1 MRTSWSSR
9 KSSAKPGRGSP
20 PTARRRWRL
29 LLVPAVCTGVVVAFW
44 PAAGASAAA
53 KAGGGVDHPT
63 QTTGSATLYGTSAP
77 LPPGAAAS
85 PHASA
90 ARDSGVAH
98 MLSRDPRMNRAQAL
112 RPPSPPGTPVVNN
125 PGGATGFNGLT
136 HADQRNAGTG
146 QYVNTQFSLEPPDQ
160 GLCVG
165 HGFVIEPINLAFA
178 VYNESGTRLTAVT
191 ALNQFYN
198 RSPAINRVTGVTGD
212 FLSDPKCYWDPVG
225 QRFIQTI
232 LEVDAPG
239 VFNGVATVNGT
250 HVLIAVSQTS
260 NPTGKWNL
268 YSLDT
273 TDNGANGTPAHTGC
287 PCLPDQPLLGA
298 NRDGVFI
305 DTNEFQNNTSF
316 FFNGA
321 QMYALGR
328 AALESGASSVV
339 FDHLDIGTVPT
350 GDANLPRWGSIQP
363 SESVN
368 PPSGTELLMTGGP
381 EDIFQNNA
389 PLDNRIAAWSLA
401 GTRSLGSSHPRLQLS
416 HRVLTS
422 ETYGLPINT
431 GATQKPG
438 PTPLGTSLGEP
449 LETINAN
456 DSRMNQVVDLNGV
469 LFGGVNTTVTSAT
482 GPPRVGIAFFAV
494 AAVGTPF
501 GTFARILQQGYVAV
515 NGENVLFPSIAV
527 NRAGVGAMAFTLSGP
542 DFFPS
547 AAYVRFVLGRAVGPV
562 HITGPG
568 VLPEDGFTGYKAEG
582 SPTPGVARW
591 GDYSAAVYGD
601 GAVWMGNEF
610 IPNAPRT
617 LLANWGTFLSR
628 LRA

>member
-1 MRTSWSSR
+1 
-9 KSSAKPGRGSP
+9 
-20 PTARRRWRL
+20 
-29 LLVPAVCTGVVVAFW
+29 
-44 PAAGASAAA
+44 
-53 KAGGGVDHPT
+53 
-63 QTTGSATLYGTSAP
+63 
-77 LPPGAAAS
+77 
-85 PHASA
+85 
-90 ARDSGVAH
+90 
-98 MLSRDPRMNRAQAL
+98 MLSRDPRMNKAATLQ
-112 RPPSPPGTPVVNN
+112 PPSPRGTPVVSN

-146 QYVNTQFSLEPPDQ
+146 IYANTQFSLEPPDQ

-165 HGFVIEPINLAFA
+165 HGFVLESVNLALA
-178 VYNESGTRLTAVT
+178 VYNENGTRLTTPT
-191 ALNQFYN
+191 ALNQFYK
-198 RSPAINRVTGVTGD
+198 RSPAIDRATGVTGD

-239 VFNGVATVNGT
+239 VFNGTTPVNGT

-260 NPTGKWNL
+260 NPTGNWNL
-268 YSLDT
+268 YSVDT

-305 DTNEFQNNTSF
+305 NTNEFQNNTSF
-316 FFNGA
+316 FFNGG
-321 QMYALGR
+321 QLYALGR
-328 AALESGASSVV
+328 AALESGASSVL
-339 FDHLDIGTVPT
+339 FDHLDVGTVPT

-363 SESVN
+363 SVSVN
-368 PPSGTELLMTGGP
+368 PRSGTELLMTGGP
-381 EDIFQNNA
+381 EDQFQNNA
-389 PLDNRIAAWSLA
+389 PLDNRIAAWSLT
-401 GTRSLGSSHPRLQLS
+401 GTRSLTGSHPSLQLS

-449 LETINAN
+449 LEKINAN

-482 GPPRVGIAFFAV
+482 GPPRVGIAYFAV
-494 AAVGTPF
+494 GAVGTPA
-501 GTFARILQQGYVAV
+501 GTFAHILHQGYVAV

-527 NRAGVGAMAFTLSGP
+527 NRFGVGAMAFTLSGP

-547 AAYVRFVLGRAVGPV
+547 AAYVRFALGRAVGAI
-562 HITGPG
+562 HISGPG
-568 VLPEDGFTGYKAEG
+568 VLPEDGFSGYAAEG

-591 GDYSAAVYGD
+591 GDYSAAVFAD
-601 GAVWMGNEF
+601 GAIWMGNEF

-628 LRA
+628 LPA

>member
-1 MRTSWSSR
+1 
-9 KSSAKPGRGSP
+9 
-20 PTARRRWRL
+20 
-29 LLVPAVCTGVVVAFW
+29 
-44 PAAGASAAA
+44 
-53 KAGGGVDHPT
+53 
-63 QTTGSATLYGTSAP
+63 
-77 LPPGAAAS
+77 
-85 PHASA
+85 
-90 ARDSGVAH
+90 
-98 MLSRDPRMNRAQAL
+98 
-112 RPPSPPGTPVVNN
+112 
-125 PGGATGFNGLT
+125 
-136 HADQRNAGTG
+136 
-146 QYVNTQFSLEPPDQ
+146 
-160 GLCVG
+160 
-165 HGFVIEPINLAFA
+165 
-178 VYNESGTRLTAVT
+178 
-191 ALNQFYN
+191 
-198 RSPAINRVTGVTGD
+198 
-212 FLSDPKCYWDPVG
+212 
-225 QRFIQTI
+225 
-232 LEVDAPG
+232 
-239 VFNGVATVNGT
+239 
-250 HVLIAVSQTS
+250 IAVSQTS
-260 NPTGKWNL
+260 NPTGNWNL
-268 YSLDT
+268 YSVDT
-273 TDNGANGTPAHTGC
+273 TDDGANGTPAHTGC

-305 DTNEFQNNTSF
+305 NTNEFQNNTSF

-339 FDHLDIGTVPT
+339 FDHLDVGTVPT

-389 PLDNRIAAWSLA
+389 PLDNRIAAWSLT
-401 GTRSLGSSHPRLQLS
+401 GTRSLTGNHPRLRLS
-416 HRVLTS
+416 HQVLTS

-449 LETINAN
+449 LEKINAN

-482 GPPRVGIAFFAV
+482 GPPRVGIAYFAV
-494 AAVGTPF
+494 GAVGTPA
-501 GTFARILQQGYVAV
+501 GTFAHILHQGYVAV

-527 NRAGVGAMAFTLSGP
+527 NRFGVGAMAFTLSGP

-547 AAYVRFVLGRAVGPV
+547 AAYVRFALGRAVGAI
-562 HITGPG
+562 HISGPG
-568 VLPEDGFTGYKAEG
+568 VLPEDGFSGYAAEG

-591 GDYSAAVYGD
+591 GDYSAAVFAD
-601 GAVWMGNEF
+601 GAIWMGNEF

-628 LRA
+628 LPA

>member
-1 MRTSWSSR
+1 M
-9 KSSAKPGRGSP
+9 
-20 PTARRRWRL
+20 
-29 LLVPAVCTGVVVAFW
+29 VVAFG

-53 KAGGGVDHPT
+53 AKAAGGVDHPT
-63 QTTGSATLYGTSAP
+63 QTTGSASLYGTSAP

-85 PHASA
+85 PHAA
-90 ARDSGVAH
+90 PAKDSGVAH
-98 MLSRDPRMNRAQAL
+98 MLSRDPRMNRAAQVL
-112 RPPSPPGTPVVNN
+112 QPPSPPGTPVVSN
-125 PGGATGFNGLT
+125 PGAATGFNGLT
-136 HADQRNAGTG
+136 HADQRTAGTG

-165 HGFVIEPINLAFA
+165 HGFVIEPVNLAFA

-198 RSPAINRVTGVTGD
+198 RSPAINRTTGVAGD

-239 VFNGVATVNGT
+239 NFNGVAPFNRT

-268 YSLDT
+268 YSIDT
-273 TDNGANGTPAHTGC
+273 SNDGLNGTPAHTGC

-305 DTNEFQNNTSF
+305 DTNEFQDNPNF

-339 FDHLDIGTVPT
+339 FDHLDVGTVPT

-368 PPSGTELLMTGGP
+368 PPGGTELLMTGGP

-401 GTRSLGSSHPRLQLS
+401 GTRSLGSSHPSLQLS
-416 HRVLTS
+416 HQVLTS

-456 DSRMNQVVDLNGV
+456 DSRMNQVVDFNGI
-469 LFGGVNTTVTSAT
+469 LFGGVNTTVTSAS
-482 GPPRVGIAFFAV
+482 GPPRVGIAYFAV
-494 AAVGTPF
+494 GAVGTPF
-501 GTFARILQQGYVAV
+501 GIFAHILHQGYVAV

-527 NRAGVGAMAFTLSGP
+527 NRFGVGAMAFTLSGP

-547 AAYVRFVLGRAVGPV
+547 AAYVRFALGRAVGPI

-568 VLPEDGFTGYKAEG
+568 ALPEDGFTGYAAEG

-591 GDYSAAVYGD
+591 GDYSAAVFAD
-601 GAVWMGNEF
+601 GAIWMGNEF
-610 IPNAPRT
+610 IPNTPRT
-617 LLANWGTFLSR
+617 QLANWGTFLSR
-628 LRA
+628 LPA

>member
-1 MRTSWSSR
+1 M
-9 KSSAKPGRGSP
+9 
-20 PTARRRWRL
+20 
-29 LLVPAVCTGVVVAFW
+29 VVAFG

-53 KAGGGVDHPT
+53 AKAAGGVDHPT
-63 QTTGSATLYGTSAP
+63 QTTGSASLYGTSAP

-85 PHASA
+85 PHAA
-90 ARDSGVAH
+90 PAKDSGVAH
-98 MLSRDPRMNRAQAL
+98 MLSRDPRMNRAAAL
-112 RPPSPPGTPVVNN
+112 RPPSPPGTPVVSN
-125 PGGATGFNGLT
+125 PGAATGFNGLT

-165 HGFVIEPINLAFA
+165 HGFVIEPVNDAFA

-198 RSPAINRVTGVTGD
+198 RSPAINRTTGVAGD

-239 VFNGVATVNGT
+239 NFNGVAPFNRT
-250 HVLIAVSQTS
+250 HVLIAVSLTS

-268 YSLDT
+268 YSIDT
-273 TDNGANGTPAHTGC
+273 SNDGLNGTPAHTGC

-305 DTNEFQNNTSF
+305 DTNEFQDNSSF

-328 AALESGASSVV
+328 ATLESGASSVV
-339 FDHLDIGTVPT
+339 FDHLDVGTVPT

-368 PPSGTELLMTGGP
+368 PPGGTELLMTGGP

-401 GTRSLGSSHPRLQLS
+401 GTRSLTGSHPSLQLS
-416 HRVLTS
+416 HVVLRS

-456 DSRMNQVVDLNGV
+456 DSRMNQVVDVGGV

-482 GPPRVGIAFFAV
+482 GPPRVGIAYFAV
-494 AAVGTPF
+494 GAVGSPF
-501 GTFARILQQGYVAV
+501 GIIAHILHQGYVAV

-527 NRAGVGAMAFTLSGP
+527 NRFGLGAMAFTLSGP

-547 AAYVRFVLGRAVGPV
+547 AAYVRFALGRAVGPI

-568 VLPEDGFTGYKAEG
+568 ALPEDGFTGYVAFG
-582 SPTPGVARW
+582 GNGVARW
-591 GDYSAAVYGD
+591 GDYSAAVFGD

-617 LLANWGTFLSR
+617 VNANWGTFLSR
-628 LRA
+628 LTA

>member
-1 MRTSWSSR
+1 
-9 KSSAKPGRGSP
+9 
-20 PTARRRWRL
+20 
-29 LLVPAVCTGVVVAFW
+29 VPAVCTGLVVAFG

-53 KAGGGVDHPT
+53 KTAGEVDHPT
-63 QTTGSATLYGTSAP
+63 QTTGSASLYGTSAP
-77 LPPGAAAS
+77 VPPSTAAS
-85 PHASA
+85 PHAA
-90 ARDSGVAH
+90 PAKDSGVAH
-98 MLSRDPRMNRAQAL
+98 MLSRDPRMNRAAQPL
-112 RPPSPPGTPVVNN
+112 QPPSPPGTPVVSS

-165 HGFVIEPINLAFA
+165 HGFVIEPINDAFA
-178 VYNESGTRLTAVT
+178 VYNESGTRLTAFT

-198 RSPAINRVTGVTGD
+198 RSPAFNRVTGVTGD

-239 VFNGVATVNGT
+239 VFNGVAAVNGT

-268 YSLDT
+268 YSVDT
-273 TDNGANGTPAHTGC
+273 TDNGANGTPAHAGC

-305 DTNEFQNNTSF
+305 NTNEFQNNTSF

-321 QMYALGR
+321 QIYALGR

-339 FDHLDIGTVPT
+339 FDHLDVGTVPT

-368 PPSGTELLMTGGP
+368 PRSGTELLMTGGP
-381 EDIFQNNA
+381 EDAFQNNA

-401 GTRSLGSSHPRLQLS
+401 GTRSLGGSHPSLQLS
-416 HRVLTS
+416 HQVLRS

-469 LFGGVNTTVTSAT
+469 LFGGVNTTVTSAS
-482 GPPRVGIAFFAV
+482 GPSRVGIAYFAV
-494 AAVGTPF
+494 GAVGSPF
-501 GTFARILQQGYVAV
+501 GIVAHILHQGYVAV

-527 NRAGVGAMAFTLSGP
+527 NRAGFGAMAFTLSGP

-547 AAYVRFVLGRAVGPV
+547 AAYVRFVLGRAVGPI

-568 VLPEDGFTGYKAEG
+568 ALPEDGFSGYKAEG

-591 GDYSAAVYGD
+591 GDYSAAVFAD
-601 GAVWMGNEF
+601 GAIWMGNEF

-628 LRA
+628 LPA

>member
-1 MRTSWSSR
+1 M
-9 KSSAKPGRGSP
+9 
-20 PTARRRWRL
+20 
-29 LLVPAVCTGVVVAFW
+29 VVAFG

-53 KAGGGVDHPT
+53 AKTAGGVDHPT
-63 QTTGSATLYGTSAP
+63 QTTGSASLYGTSAP
-77 LPPGAAAS
+77 LPPSTAAS
-85 PHASA
+85 PHASPA
-90 ARDSGVAH
+90 KDSGVAH
-98 MLSRDPRMNRAQAL
+98 MLSRDPRMNRAAQAL
-112 RPPSPPGTPVVNN
+112 RPPSPPGTPVVSN
-125 PGGATGFNGLT
+125 PGAATGFNGLT

-178 VYNESGTRLTAVT
+178 VYNKSGTRLTAVT

-239 VFNGVATVNGT
+239 VFNGVAAVNGT

-273 TDNGANGTPAHTGC
+273 TDNGANGTPAHAGC

-339 FDHLDIGTVPT
+339 FDHLDVGTVPT

-368 PPSGTELLMTGGP
+368 PPGGTELLMTGGP
-381 EDIFQNNA
+381 EDAFQNNA

-401 GTRSLGSSHPRLQLS
+401 GTRSLGSSHPSLQLS
-416 HRVLTS
+416 HKVLTS

-431 GATQKPG
+431 GATQKSG
-438 PTPLGTSLGEP
+438 PTPLRDLLNSPPINSNEP

-482 GPPRVGIAFFAV
+482 GPPRVGIAYFAV
-494 AAVGTPF
+494 GAVGSPF
-501 GTFARILQQGYVAV
+501 GIVAHILHQGYVAV

-527 NRAGVGAMAFTLSGP
+527 NRFGVGAMAFTLSGP

-547 AAYVRFVLGRAVGPV
+547 AAYVRFALGRAVGPI

-568 VLPEDGFTGYKAEG
+568 VLPEDGFSGYKAEG

-591 GDYSAAVYGD
+591 GDYSAAVFAD
-601 GAVWMGNEF
+601 GAIWMGNEF

-628 LRA
+628 LPA

>member
-1 MRTSWSSR
+1 
-9 KSSAKPGRGSP
+9 
-20 PTARRRWRL
+20 
-29 LLVPAVCTGVVVAFW
+29 VPAVCTGVVVAFW

-90 ARDSGVAH
+90 AKDSGVAH
-98 MLSRDPRMNRAQAL
+98 MLSRDPRMNRAAQAL

-125 PGGATGFNGLT
+125 PGGAAGFNGIT

-165 HGFVIEPINLAFA
+165 NGFVIEPVNDALA
-178 VYNESGTRLTAVT
+178 VYNEGGTRLTAVT

-239 VFNGVATVNGT
+239 TFNGVATVNGT

-273 TDNGANGTPAHTGC
+273 TNNGANGTPAHTGC

-449 LETINAN
+449 LLTLNAN
-456 DSRMNQVVDLNGV
+456 DSRMNQVVDFNGV

-482 GPPRVGIAFFAV
+482 GPPRVGIAYFAV
-494 AAVGTPF
+494 GAIGTPF
-501 GTFARILQQGYVAV
+501 GIAARILHQGYVAV

-527 NRAGVGAMAFTLSGP
+527 GRSGVGAMAFTLSGP

-547 AAYVRFVLGRAVGPV
+547 AAYVRFVLGRAVGPI
-562 HITGPG
+562 HISGPG
-568 VLPEDGFTGYKAEG
+568 VLPEDGFTGYAAEG

-591 GDYSAAVYGD
+591 GDYSAAVFGD

-610 IPNAPRT
+610 IPDAPRT
-617 LLANWGTFLSR
+617 VLANWGTFLSR

>member
-1 MRTSWSSR
+1 M
-9 KSSAKPGRGSP
+9 
-20 PTARRRWRL
+20 
-29 LLVPAVCTGVVVAFW
+29 PAVCTGLLVGFG
-44 PAAGASAAA
+44 PAAGASAGASAAA
-53 KAGGGVDHPT
+53 KAAGGVDHPT
-63 QTTGSATLYGTSAP
+63 QTTGSASLYGTSAP
-77 LPPGAAAS
+77 LPPSTAAS
-85 PHASA
+85 PNA
-90 ARDSGVAH
+90 APAKDSGVAH
-98 MLSRDPRMNRAQAL
+98 MLNRDPRMNRAAAL
-112 RPPSPPGTPVVNN
+112 QPPSPRGTPVVSN
-125 PGGATGFNGLT
+125 PGAATGFNGLT
-136 HADQRNAGTG
+136 HADQRTAGTG
-146 QYVNTQFSLEPPDQ
+146 QYTNTQFSLEPPDQ

-165 HGFVIEPINLAFA
+165 HGFVVEPINDAFA
-178 VYNESGTRLTAVT
+178 VYNESGTRLTAFT

-198 RSPAINRVTGVTGD
+198 RSPAFNRVTGVTGD

-239 VFNGVATVNGT
+239 NFSGAAPFNRT
-250 HVLIAVSQTS
+250 HVLIAVSLTS

-268 YSLDT
+268 YSIDT
-273 TDNGANGTPAHTGC
+273 SNDGTNGTPAHAGC

-305 DTNEFQNNTSF
+305 DTNEFQDNPSF

-339 FDHLDIGTVPT
+339 FDHLDVGTVPT

-368 PPSGTELLMTGGP
+368 PPGGTELLMTGGP

-401 GTRSLGSSHPRLQLS
+401 GTGSLGSSHPNLQLS
-416 HRVLTS
+416 HQVLTS

-431 GATQKPG
+431 GATQKVG
-438 PTPLGTSLGEP
+438 PTPLRDLLNAPPINANEAF
-449 LETINAN
+449 ETINAN
-456 DSRMNQVVDLNGV
+456 DSRMNQVVDVGGV
-469 LFGGVNTTVTSAT
+469 LFGGVNTTVVSAT
-482 GPPRVGIAFFAV
+482 GPPRVGIAYFAV
-494 AAVGTPF
+494 GAVGTPF
-501 GTFARILQQGYVAV
+501 GIFAHILHQGYVAV

-527 NRAGVGAMAFTLSGP
+527 NRFGIGAMAFTLSGP

-547 AAYVRFVLGRAVGPV
+547 AAYVRFVLGRAVGAI

-568 VLPEDGFTGYKAEG
+568 VLPEDGFSGYKAEG

-591 GDYSAAVYGD
+591 GDYSAAVFAD
-601 GAVWMGNEF
+601 GAIWMGNEF

-628 LRA
+628 LPA

>member
-1 MRTSWSSR
+1 M
-9 KSSAKPGRGSP
+9 
-20 PTARRRWRL
+20 
-29 LLVPAVCTGVVVAFW
+29 VVAFG

-53 KAGGGVDHPT
+53 KAAGGLDHPT
-63 QTTGSATLYGTSAP
+63 QTTGSASLYGTSAP
-77 LPPGAAAS
+77 LPSGAAAS
-85 PHASA
+85 PHAA
-90 ARDSGVAH
+90 PAKDSGVAH
-98 MLSRDPRMNRAQAL
+98 MLSRDPRMNRAAQAL
-112 RPPSPPGTPVVNN
+112 QPPSPPGTPVVGN
-125 PGGATGFNGLT
+125 PGAATGFNGLT

-165 HGFVIEPINLAFA
+165 HGFVIEPINDAFA

-198 RSPAINRVTGVTGD
+198 RSPAFNRVAGTTGD

-239 VFNGVATVNGT
+239 NFSGAAPFNRT
-250 HVLIAVSQTS
+250 HVLIAVSLTS

-268 YSLDT
+268 YSIDT
-273 TDNGANGTPAHTGC
+273 SDDGLNGTPAHTGC

-305 DTNEFQNNTSF
+305 DTNEFQDNPSF

-339 FDHLDIGTVPT
+339 FDHLDVGTVPT

-363 SESVN
+363 SESVS

-381 EDIFQNNA
+381 EDAFQNNA

-401 GTRSLGSSHPRLQLS
+401 GTRSLGSSHPSLQLS
-416 HRVLTS
+416 HQVLTS

-456 DSRMNQVVDLNGV
+456 DSRMNQVVNVGGV
-469 LFGGVNTTVTSAT
+469 LYGGVNTTVLSSHGAAE
-482 GPPRVGIAFFAV
+482 VGIAYFVVGAF
-494 AAVGTPF
+494 GTPGF
-501 GTFARILQQGYVAV
+501 LSAHILTQGYVAV
-515 NGENVLFPSIAV
+515 DGENVLFPSIAV
-527 NRAGVGAMAFTLSGP
+527 NKFGVGAMAFTLSGP

-547 AAYVRFVLGRAVGPV
+547 AAYVRFAFGRPFGAIHVSGA
-562 HITGPG
+562 G
-568 VLPEDGFTGYKAEG
+568 VLPEDGFSGYKFFG

-591 GDYSAAVYGD
+591 GDYSAAVSAD
-601 GAVWMGNEF
+601 GAIWMGNEF
-610 IPNAPRT
+610 IPGTPRT
-617 LLANWGTFLSR
+617 VNANWGTFLTR
-628 LRA
+628 LPN

>member
-1 MRTSWSSR
+1 VASLGT
-9 KSSAKPGRGSP
+9 G
-20 PTARRRWRL
+20 
-29 LLVPAVCTGVVVAFW
+29 LLVAFG
-44 PAAGASAAA
+44 PAAAASATATT
-53 KAGGGVDHPT
+53 GVDHPT
-63 QTTGSATLYGTSAP
+63 QTTGSASLYGTSAP
-77 LPPGAAAS
+77 LPKG
-85 PHASA
+85 SA
-90 ARDSGVAH
+90 APSPQASSRDSGVAQ
-98 MLSRDPRMNRAQAL
+98 MLSRDPRMNKAATLQ
-112 RPPSPPGTPVVNN
+112 PPSPKGIPVVSN
-125 PGGATGFNGLT
+125 PGAATGFNGLD
-136 HADQRNAGTG
+136 HADQRLAGTG
-146 QYVNTQFSLEPPDQ
+146 IYTNTQFSLEPPDQ

-165 HGFVIEPINLAFA
+165 NGFVIEPINDAFA
-178 VYNESGTRLTAVT
+178 IYNESGTQLTTTT

-198 RSPAINRVTGVTGD
+198 RSPAVIRSTPPVTGD

-250 HVLIAVSQTS
+250 HVLIAASQTS
-260 NPTGKWNL
+260 DPTGKWNL

-273 TDNGANGTPAHTGC
+273 TNNGTNGTPAHTGC

-298 NRDGVFI
+298 NRDGIFI
-305 DTNEFQNNTSF
+305 DTNEFQNNPSF

-363 SESVN
+363 SESIY
-368 PPSGTELLMTGGP
+368 PPRGTELLMTGGP

-389 PLDNRIAAWSLA
+389 PLDNRIAVWSLA
-401 GTRSLGSSHPRLQLS
+401 GTRSLGSSNPRLVLS

-438 PTPLGTSLGEP
+438 PTPLGTSVGEP

-469 LFGGVNTTVTSAT
+469 LFGGVNTTVTSAS
-482 GPPRVGIAFFAV
+482 GPPRVGIAYFAV
-494 AAVGTPF
+494 GAVGTPF
-501 GTFARILQQGYVAV
+501 GVFAHILNQGYVAV
-515 NGENVLFPSIAV
+515 DGENVLYPSIAV
-527 NRAGVGAMAFTLSGP
+527 NGFGVGAMAFTLSGP

-547 AAYVRFVLGRAVGPV
+547 AAYVRFALGRVIGPI
-562 HITGPG
+562 HITGAG
-568 VLPEDGFTGYKAEG
+568 ALPEDGFTGYKAFQ

-591 GDYSAAVYGD
+591 GDYSAAVFGD
-601 GAVWMGNEF
+601 GAIWMGNEF

-628 LRA
+628 LPA

>member
-1 MRTSWSSR
+1 VPSLCT
-9 KSSAKPGRGSP
+9 G
-20 PTARRRWRL
+20 
-29 LLVPAVCTGVVVAFW
+29 LLVAFG
-44 PAAGASAAA
+44 PAAGATAAA
-53 KAGGGVDHPT
+53 KTAGGVDHPT
-63 QTTGSATLYGTSAP
+63 QTTGSASLYGTSAP
-77 LPPGAAAS
+77 LPNGVAS
-85 PHASA
+85 SARASA
-90 ARDSGVAH
+90 KDTGVPH
-98 MLSRDPRMNRAQAL
+98 LFSRDPQMNKAAAL
-112 RPPSPPGTPVVNN
+112 QPPSPPGTPVVSN

-165 HGFVIEPINLAFA
+165 HGFVLESVNLALA
-178 VYNESGTRLTAVT
+178 VYNESGTRLTAPT
-191 ALNQFYN
+191 ALNQFYK
-198 RSPAINRVTGVTGD
+198 RSPAINRTTGVTGD

-239 VFNGVATVNGT
+239 VFNGTDPVNGT

-260 NPTGKWNL
+260 NPTGNWNL
-268 YSLDT
+268 YSVDT
-273 TDNGANGTPAHTGC
+273 TDNGANGTPAHAGC

-305 DTNEFQNNTSF
+305 ATNEFQNNTNF
-316 FFNGA
+316 FFNGG
-321 QMYALGR
+321 QLYGLGR

-339 FDHLDIGTVPT
+339 FDHLDVGTVPT

-363 SESVN
+363 SVSVN
-368 PPSGTELLMTGGP
+368 PRSGTELLMTGGP

-401 GTRSLGSSHPRLQLS
+401 GTRSLGGSHPSLQLS
-416 HRVLTS
+416 HQVLRS

-449 LETINAN
+449 LEKINAN
-456 DSRMNQVVDLNGV
+456 DSRMNQVVDLDGV
-469 LFGGVNTTVTSAT
+469 LFGGVNTTVTSAS
-482 GPPRVGIAFFAV
+482 GPARVGIAYFV
-494 AAVGTPF
+494 VGAVGSPF
-501 GTFARILQQGYVAV
+501 GIVAHILHQGYVAV

-527 NRAGVGAMAFTLSGP
+527 NRFGVGAMAFTLSGP

-547 AAYVRFVLGRAVGPV
+547 AAYVRFALGRAVGPI

-568 VLPEDGFTGYKAEG
+568 ALPEDGFTGYAAFG
-582 SPTPGVARW
+582 GNGVARW
-591 GDYSAAVYGD
+591 GDYSAAVFAD
-601 GAVWMGNEF
+601 GAIWMGNEF

-628 LRA
+628 LPA